1 MYFLFT
7 DETNQQ
13 RTEQAPFFIYGGV
26 FISAPQLIEVHRL
39 IEGIRAR
46 RGFQATD
53 SFKFALHD
61 RPDQVTVD
69 DFREAKRELI
79 EGCRDIGVIFVADV
93 TLHAIAESQGV
104 GRTIQYGANTVI
116 STFNQF
122 LAERNDH
129 GICFMDRTQ
138 GGHAYLKAKFQTGLD
153 FPNGNTIRLSRIVQF
168 APACD
173 GSGHGM
179 SVIDV
184 LLGAFRWCVNERDR
198 TDASTK
204 MLPPLV
210 QMMWTYADGR
220 LVDRGLIL
228 RPRNVKFEPYR
239 DQYIELAEHLQG
251 ILDLADE
258 QDEDDVVRAAG

>member
-13 RTEQAPFFIYGGV
+13 QTDQVRFFIYGGV
-26 FISAPQLIEVHRL
+26 FISAPQLVEVHRL

-46 RGFQATD
+46 RGYQATD

-79 EGCRDIGVIFVADV
+79 EGCRDIGVTFVVCV
-93 TLHAIAESQGV
+93 TLHAIAENQGV
-104 GRTIQYGANTVI
+104 SQTIQYGANTVI
-116 STFNQF
+116 GAFNWF
-122 LAERNDH
+122 LVERSDH
-129 GICFMDRTQ
+129 GICFMDRTE
-138 GGHAYLKAKFQTGLD
+138 GSHAYLKEKFQTGLV
-153 FPNGNTIRLSRIVQF
+153 FPNGKTVRLSRIVQL

-179 SVIDV
+179 SVIDI

-198 TDASTK
+198 TDASTR

-210 QMMWTYADGR
+210 KMMWTRADGR
-220 LVDRGLIL
+220 LMDRGLIL

-239 DQYIELAEHLQG
+239 EQYIELAEHLQG

-258 QDEDDVVRAAG
+258 QDEDDVARAVG